1 MALAPKENDI
11 LLLEVETP
19 TALFSAYIHSH
30 GRGCR
35 IRNRRIR
42 SRYHNRCRSHRHGI
56 RHRDIRHRIRMS
68 VRTLRGGLQ

>member
-19 TALFSAYIHSH
+19 IALFSAYIHSH
-30 GRGCR
+30 GRVCR

-42 SRYHNRCRSHRHGI
+42 SRYHNRLHSLHRNHS
-56 RHRDIRHRIRMS
+56 RNR
-68 VRTLRGGLQ
+68 LRLTSF